1 MKINSLLAALVTCFT
16 AHVSFALTIPT
27 PSAADP
33 RIQTVNFTKDIILV
47 KVDTGR
53 ATEIVLRPGEV
64 VKDYLFGDRD
74 AWWYSD
80 RDHIIRIKP
89 KGQIP
94 DTNVRIVTSRGMY
107 WFDLS
112 TAGKG
117 AVAYQLTILYPPD
130 PPVVIAPKIIN
141 DDLPLQSE
149 SVNEGELIKSLLNQ
163 PLLHASS
170 TPGALPAAQTTTAPV
185 AQTPRQA
192 ALLSAVNPKLQFEKM
207 SALPIK
213 KVAKSQTIWNERYG
227 AIGALALEPVFA
239 KDNGDNT
246 FLKFPINQPLP
257 AIFYIAPDG
266 QETRVSTSMQDD
278 IMVVQRVAQ
287 RFILRHGELSL
298 CLVNLNYNPAGQS
311 SGTMTVSPDVQRVLK
326 EPQS

>member
-1 MKINSLLAALVTCFT
+1 MIIKSYLAALAICAF
-16 AHVSFALTIPT
+16 APGALALTIPT

-33 RIQTVNFTKDIILV
+33 RIQTVKFTNDIIFV

-64 VKDYLFGDRD
+64 VKEYLFGDRD

-80 RDHIIRIKP
+80 REHIIRIKP

-117 AVAYQLTILYPPD
+117 AVTYQLTILYPPD
-130 PPVVIAPKIIN
+130 PPLVVAPKIVSDDMQTAVEPIN
-141 DDLPLQSE
+141 ESE
-149 SVNEGELIKSLLNQ
+149 QVKNLLNQ
-163 PLLHASS
+163 PLLQA
-170 TPGALPAAQTTTAPV
+170 TGGAQNATPAAASTV
-185 AQTPRQA
+185 AKQPA
-192 ALLSAVNPKLQFEKM
+192 MLSAVNPRLQFEKM
-207 SALPIK
+207 SALPVK
-213 KVAKSQTIWNERYG
+213 KPSKQQTTWNERYG
-227 AIGALALEPVFA
+227 VIGAAQLEPVFA

-246 FLKFPINQPLP
+246 FLKFPLNQPLP
-257 AIFYIAPDG
+257 AIFYVAPDG

-287 RFILRHGELSL
+287 RFILRHGELAL
-298 CLVNLNYNPAGQS
+298 CLVNLNYNPAVQS
-311 SGTMTVSPDVQRVLK
+311 TGTMTVSPAVQRVLK
-326 EPQS
+326 DSQL

>member
-1 MKINSLLAALVTCFT
+1 MIKKSTLAALLMFALAPC
-16 AHVSFALTIPT
+16 AFALTIPT

-33 RIQTVNFTKDIILV
+33 RIQTVKFTSDIILV

-53 ATEIVLRPGEV
+53 ATEIVLRPGET
-64 VKDYLFGDRD
+64 VKEYLFGDRD

-130 PPVVIAPKIIN
+130 PPVVVAPKIVT
-141 DDLPLQSE
+141 DDMQATAEP
-149 SVNEGELIKSLLNQ
+149 VNEAELVKSLLNQ
-163 PLLHASS
+163 PLLQAAGGASTTIPTAVTS
-170 TPGALPAAQTTTAPV
+170 AAPA
-185 AQTPRQA
+185 RQS
-192 ALLSAVNPKLQFEKM
+192 ALLSAQNPRLQFEKM
-207 SALPIK
+207 SALPVK
-213 KVAKSQTIWNERYG
+213 KPSKQQTTWNERYG
-227 AIGALALEPVFA
+227 VMGAAQLEPLFA

-246 FLKFPINQPLP
+246 FLKFPVNQPLP

-287 RFILRHGELSL
+287 RFILRHGELAL

-311 SGTMTVSPDVQRVLK
+311 TGTMTVSPAVQRVLK
-326 EPQS
+326 DSQL